1 MAAAGGDLLEVSRLE
16 GIFGKDLEFSGLK
29 PMGEP
34 PWATA
39 WADLRSAIRGGT
51 QLLEDALPGE
61 AGSEPLPL
69 SIDDEDWMLRRG
81 WPPVTGTT
89 EQVGVPEVKVGEGVE
104 AALPAIMALVSG
116 TRDSWVVKAL
126 E

>member
-1 MAAAGGDLLEVSRLE
+1 MSRIAAAGGDLLEVSRLE
-16 GIFGKDLEFSGLK
+16 AEGIFGRDLEFSGLK

-34 PWATA
+34 PAATA

-69 SIDDEDWMLRRG
+69 SIEDEDWMLRR
-81 WPPVTGTT
+81 
-89 EQVGVPEVKVGEGVE
+89 
-104 AALPAIMALVSG
+104 
-116 TRDSWVVKAL
+116 D
-126 E
+126 